1 MYSFRNI
8 ERRIDV
14 DQIYLAP
21 ELFKQRRLT
30 SFLSPQMSLFRKSS
44 CMVGGQLPLGG
55 LAGGESLA
63 LAASSTVSI
72 FCIGMAAPATSTLR
86 RRPYSMCLPSKT
98 RLCPHLG
105 ERMRVGPRGR
115 DQAWRRASGPGLMGV
130 IETAKMDFRIM
141 FGDLGLRVNYYYP
154 PDGSFE
160 SGKREKPFA

>member
-1 MYSFRNI
+1 MHGWWTAT
-8 ERRIDV
+8 
-14 DQIYLAP
+14 Q
-21 ELFKQRRLT
+21 
-30 SFLSPQMSLFRKSS
+30 
-44 CMVGGQLPLGG
+44 GG

-63 LAASSTVSI
+63 LRASSTVSI
-72 FCIGMAAPATSTLR
+72 FCPGQAAPATSTLR
-86 RRPYSMCLPSKT
+86 RRPYSIVLAVPDQAMSSSGREDEGYLGPS
-98 RLCPHLG
+98 
-105 ERMRVGPRGR
+105 GR